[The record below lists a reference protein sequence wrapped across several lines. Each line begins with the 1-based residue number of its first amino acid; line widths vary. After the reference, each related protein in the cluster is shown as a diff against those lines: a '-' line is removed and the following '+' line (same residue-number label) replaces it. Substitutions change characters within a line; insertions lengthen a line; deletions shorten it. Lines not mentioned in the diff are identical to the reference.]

1 MVQIKKKKE
10 IEAKI
15 PDAGM
20 SDIVFLLLLFF
31 LVSTTIDVDT
41 GIGLGL
47 PEYQEEQEVV
57 PISKERLVT
66 VNINENG
73 DVLLNKE
80 VIAIPQISE
89 NLKERIE
96 SKINF
101 PLKKKLIVS
110 IKTDRKTN
118 YNLYIQ
124 ALDQIVLAYSEVQEA
139 YSQQVYGKALAD
151 LTPEEKKVVV
161 KEKIPKIISIAEPEK
176 INYGLGTAMNF
187 KKKRSNSKQEIPT
200 SSMPDII
207 FMLLLF
213 FMVATT
219 LREVDVYV
227 KFRLPEA
234 EAIEKIENKRL
245 ISYIWVG
252 KSGKIQLNDNIV
264 ALDEI
269 QDIMYKK
276 RVELP
281 NVIVSLRID
290 KESNMGVVTDIQQT
304 LRKAST
310 LRINYS
316 SMLKQQ

>member
-96 SKINF
+96 SKINL
-101 PLKKKLIVS
+101 PSKKKLIVS
-110 IKTDRKTN
+110 IKTDRRTN

-139 YSQQVYGKALAD
+139 YSQQVYGKALSD
-151 LTPEEKKVVV
+151 LTPEEKKIVI
-161 KEKIPKIISIAEPEK
+161 KEKVPKIISIAEPEK
-176 INYGLGTAMNF
+176 IN
-187 KKKRSNSKQEIPT
+187 
-200 SSMPDII
+200 
-207 FMLLLF
+207 
-213 FMVATT
+213 
-219 LREVDVYV
+219 
-227 KFRLPEA
+227 
-234 EAIEKIENKRL
+234 
-245 ISYIWVG
+245 
-252 KSGKIQLNDNIV
+252 
-264 ALDEI
+264 
-269 QDIMYKK
+269 
-276 RVELP
+276 
-281 NVIVSLRID
+281 
-290 KESNMGVVTDIQQT
+290 
-304 LRKAST
+304 
-310 LRINYS
+310 
-316 SMLKQQ
+316 